1 MEIDN
6 DNNNVDI
13 QKENLLIEKYH
24 QELQQKKV
32 QVKVIQA
39 KKQDQ
44 LEIRNT
50 LIQMQESLES
60 SMSNITSNEIRA
72 LEDHI
77 FQKKQEI
84 LELGKIYTHK

>member
-6 DNNNVDI
+6 DNNNADI
-13 QKENLLIEKYH
+13 QKENLLIEKYN
-24 QELQQKKV
+24 QELQQKKD
-32 QVKVIQA
+32 QIKVIQT
-39 KKQDQ
+39 KRQDQ

-50 LIQMQESLES
+50 LIQIQESLES

-72 LEDHI
+72 LEDQI

-84 LELGKIYTHK
+84 LELGKIYT

>member
-6 DNNNVDI
+6 DSNNADI
-13 QKENLLIEKYH
+13 QKENLLIEKYN
-24 QELQQKKV
+24 QELQQKKD
-32 QVKVIQA
+32 QIKVIQT
-39 KKQDQ
+39 KRQDQ

-50 LIQMQESLES
+50 LIQIQESLES

-72 LEDHI
+72 LEDQI

-84 LELGKIYTHK
+84 LELGKIYT

>member
-6 DNNNVDI
+6 DNNNADI
-13 QKENLLIEKYH
+13 QKENLLIEKYN
-24 QELQQKKV
+24 QELQQKKD
-32 QVKVIQA
+32 QIKVIQTQR
-39 KKQDQ
+39 QDQ

-50 LIQMQESLES
+50 LIQIQESLES

-72 LEDHI
+72 LEDQI

-84 LELGKIYTHK
+84 LELGKIYT